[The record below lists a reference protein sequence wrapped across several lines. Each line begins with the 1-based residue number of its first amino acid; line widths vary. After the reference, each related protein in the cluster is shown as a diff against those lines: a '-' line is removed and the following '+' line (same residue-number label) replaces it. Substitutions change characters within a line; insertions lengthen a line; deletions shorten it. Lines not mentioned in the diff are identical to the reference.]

1 MAEWVIFVYKK
12 RNSVLNEL
20 KELWN
25 IIKKLDR
32 KVVIIFLSIAVLQT
46 VSWYFT
52 SRRFFR
58 YNYFEQLQ
66 FDRNVFLYEY
76 FYWFAGDFVTLFL
89 IPVLIIKLLLRE
101 SLINYGFRIGD
112 HKTGLKISI
121 LFLVIM
127 IPIVWLVSAGS
138 DFIQTYPQL
147 NDVKYSWNIFLV
159 FEAGILLY
167 MIAWEFIWR
176 GFLLFGLEHK
186 FGYYSV
192 LFQMIPFVI
201 LHNGKP
207 AIETFSAI
215 IAALALGILALRT
228 RSILYCIITHAGVM
242 FFIDL
247 VSVLRFRANEYGT
260 GIYSLIK
267 VFL

>member
-1 MAEWVIFVYKK
+1 M
-12 RNSVLNEL
+12 LTEL

-32 KVVIIFLSIAVLQT
+32 KVVIIFLSVAVFQT
-46 VSWYFT
+46 ISWYFT

-66 FDRNVFLYEY
+66 SDKNVFLYEY
-76 FYWFAGDFVTLFL
+76 IYWFVGDFVTLFL
-89 IPVLIIKLLLRE
+89 LPVFAIKFLFKDRLT
-101 SLINYGFRIGD
+101 NY
-112 HKTGLKISI
+112 GLKIGDYKTGFKYSV

-127 IPIVWLVSAGS
+127 IPMLWFVSADS
-138 DFIQTYPQL
+138 DFIQIYPQL
-147 NDVKYSWNIFLV
+147 NDVKYSWNIFLI
-159 FEAGILLY
+159 FESGILLY
-167 MIAWEFIWR
+167 MVAWEFIWR
-176 GFLLFGLEHK
+176 GFMLFGLEPK
-186 FGYYSV
+186 FGYYAI

-207 AIETFSAI
+207 AIETFGAI
-215 IAALALGILALRT
+215 LAGLALGILALRT

-260 GIYSLIK
+260 GLYSLIK
-267 VFL
+267 IAKVFL